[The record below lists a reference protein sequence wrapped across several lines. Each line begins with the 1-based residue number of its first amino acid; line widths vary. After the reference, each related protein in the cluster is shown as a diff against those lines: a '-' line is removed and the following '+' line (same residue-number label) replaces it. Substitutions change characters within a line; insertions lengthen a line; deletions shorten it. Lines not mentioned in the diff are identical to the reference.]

1 MVSSQASQSQLQNKT
16 RLTTA
21 ILPMRD
27 LHVPKRIQWHQLKFN
42 AYYIARCVYLLVSKA
57 SADYYYYRN
66 RQRKRWV
73 YETVQMWVSTK
84 TVSRCCESAVF
95 NQANN
100 NQAVLT
106 SVNPAASA
114 TVRQNYIFKC
124 TEHENRSRISRL
136 VNTLWSTFKPVACYK
151 FHV

>member
-100 NQAVLT
+100 SKQCWRQSTQQPAQLSAKTTSLNVQNMKTGAVYRDWYIHCGRL
-106 SVNPAASA
+106 SNP
-114 TVRQNYIFKC
+114 
-124 TEHENRSRISRL
+124 
-136 VNTLWSTFKPVACYK
+136 
-151 FHV
+151 